1 MDGDRSV
8 CEVAMQLGGWM
19 SSTKAEIYACIAAL
33 AALPLNQQV
42 QVHTDSQGLISGY
55 KSFVTEAH
63 LQPFRRLLRNRFYHE
78 WGILRQVVA
87 CRTAPTTL
95 VKVSTHTGNL
105 GNEIA
110 DHVAK
115 YGAVSGIEWAM
126 SFHALSSVRFHPVHR
141 GCMPIEGDLYTYLKL
156 QSRLWVSVT
165 WRYRE
170 RVQEFIPFFDSVN
183 WDLTILN
190 VHNGNLPGS
199 LVTSVSMC
207 ADRAYRVKVLHGML
221 PTAKRLMLTHPDLYH
236 DDLCP

>member
-1 MDGDRSV
+1 
-8 CEVAMQLGGWM
+8 M
-19 SSTKAEIYACIAAL
+19 SSTKAEVYACIAAL
-33 AALPLNQQV
+33 AALPLDQQV
-42 QVHTDSQGLISGY
+42 QVYTDSQGLMSGF
-55 KSFVTEAH
+55 KSFVTEAN
-63 LQPFRRLLRNRFYHE
+63 LQPFQHLLRNQFYWE

-87 CRTAPTTL
+87 CHTAPTTL
-95 VKVSTHTGNL
+95 IKVSAHTGNL

-115 YGAVSGIEWAM
+115 YGAVSGEDWVV

-141 GCMPIEGDLYTYLKL
+141 DHMPIEGDLYTYLRL
-156 QSRLWVSVT
+156 QSRLRVSMT

-170 RVQEFIPFFDSVN
+170 RVQEFIPFFDSVD

-190 VHNGNLPGS
+190 IHNGNLPGS

-221 PTAKRLMLTHPDLYH
+221 PTAMRLLVTRPDLYH